1 VTDSST
7 PVWDYTLPRKVRWMY
22 GDPVVIRI
30 IDNDWGKSYVQTFH
44 ARENDRLAMR
54 LLSGTVHAA
63 KGGENSITFS
73 SDFVIP
79 TLPAPQD

>member
-1 VTDSST
+1 
-7 PVWDYTLPRKVRWMY
+7 
-22 GDPVVIRI
+22 
-30 IDNDWGKSYVQTFH
+30 
-44 ARENDRLAMR
+44 MR